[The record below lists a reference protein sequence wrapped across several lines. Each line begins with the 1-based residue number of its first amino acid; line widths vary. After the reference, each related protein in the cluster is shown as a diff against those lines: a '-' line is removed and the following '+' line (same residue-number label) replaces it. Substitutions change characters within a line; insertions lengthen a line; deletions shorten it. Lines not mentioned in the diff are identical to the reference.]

1 MQLSWFP
8 LMPAWDIRETSD
20 SLQRLES
27 PKKEEAGWHRLGVG
41 TLAGDQLAGGEQVIT
56 VHY

>member
-1 MQLSWFP
+1 
-8 LMPAWDIRETSD
+8 MPVWDIRETSD

-41 TLAGDQLAGGEQVIT
+41 TQWLVTSWLEVSRLSLSIT
-56 VHY
+56 EWVVPPL